1 MIDVEQLVADVRAD
15 PTRRDELLPLLHEGH
30 PVYDGR
36 GESAALRTRGWVMAA
51 YETVGLPP
59 EAVPAVLETLRTGL
73 DPFAVAAAARAAR
86 GAAAPDA
93 ELPAAL
99 VAALLGMRGRDDS
112 VSFSG
117 IRPRWPDPGSTTA
130 LTEVLRTLRALG
142 PTAHDVHADI
152 LEARRLHAPTWSPTV
167 CAELDA
173 AIEATA
179 RAPLSLTELA
189 PSPYRSPVPT
199 GREDVA
205 AVVLEDQT
213 GTRTTFAEQFRGR
226 RHVVAFF
233 YTRCGNPAKCSA
245 TVTRLAELATRLPDE
260 LPGEVV
266 GVAGISYDP
275 GYDTP
280 ERLAAYGTARGV
292 PFSDTVRLF
301 RAPVGHAV
309 LRGHFDLAVGYA
321 GSLVNQHGVELYL
334 VGADGRTQHAWTRVT
349 WTPDEVLAVLGRE
362 G

>member
-1 MIDVEQLVADVRAD
+1 MDVEALVAEVRAD
-15 PTRRDELLPLLHEGH
+15 PARREELLPLLHEGH

-36 GESAALRTRGWVMAA
+36 GETAAVRTRGWVMAA
-51 YETVGLPP
+51 FGSVGLPVQA
-59 EAVPAVLETLRTGL
+59 EPAVLETLRTSL

-86 GAAAPDA
+86 GAVAPGPDLA
-93 ELPAAL
+93 
-99 VAALLGMRGRDDS
+99 AALLDALLLLRGRDDS

-117 IRPRWPDPGSTTA
+117 LRPRWPDPEATTA

-142 PTAHDVHADI
+142 SAAYAVHGG
-152 LEARRLHAPTWSPTV
+152 LVEAREVHGPSWSPAV
-167 CAELDA
+167 RAALDA
-173 AIEATA
+173 AVEATA

-189 PSPYRSPVPT
+189 PSPYVSPVPA
-199 GREDVA
+199 GAREVGT
-205 AVVLEDQT
+205 VRLEDQA
-213 GTRTTFAEQFRGR
+213 GVRTTFEELFRGR

-245 TVTRLAELATRLPDE
+245 TVTRLADLAARLPAE
-260 LPGEVV
+260 LPGEEV

-280 ERLAAYGTARGV
+280 ERLAAYGAARGM
-292 PFSDTVRLF
+292 PFSDTVRLL

-309 LRGHFDLAVGYA
+309 LREHFDLQVGYA

-334 VGADGRTQHAWTRVT
+334 VGADTRTQHAWTRVT
-349 WTPDEVLAVLGRE
+349 WTVEEVLGVLADG
-362 G
+362 